1 MIHDIFPHKLNNS
14 YKNKSITDSDCVM
27 IFKQRC
33 VLVCNND
40 DVYTIPQYMD
50 VKSDIDGEL
59 KYLFEID
66 GETERC
72 YYLLNGEYSGG
83 TNKYVYLPLSEMRY
97 MKGEGFKETYFIV
110 CTAFH
115 LYRWYDDNKFCGRCG
130 RRTVHS
136 DDQRM
141 LMCASCGSQIFPRI
155 NPAVIVGV
163 INGDKILVTRY
174 AGRAYKGY
182 ALIAGFNEIGETP
195 EQTVRREAMEEAGLK
210 VKNIRY
216 YKSQPGGIDGNL
228 LLGFFCELDG
238 DDKITIDS
246 SELAEAE
253 WYSREEIPV
262 EDDGYSLTREMITAF
277 KKGLIGL

>member
-1 MIHDIFPHKLNNS
+1 M
-14 YKNKSITDSDCVM
+14 
-27 IFKQRC
+27 
-33 VLVCNND
+33 
-40 DVYTIPQYMD
+40 
-50 VKSDIDGEL
+50 
-59 KYLFEID
+59 
-66 GETERC
+66 
-72 YYLLNGEYSGG
+72 
-83 TNKYVYLPLSEMRY
+83 
-97 MKGEGFKETYFIV
+97 
-110 CTAFH
+110 
-115 LYRWYDDNKFCGRCG
+115 
-130 RRTVHS
+130 
-136 DDQRM
+136 
-141 LMCASCGSQIFPRI
+141 
-155 NPAVIVGV
+155 